1 MNLTRFS
8 ASVILQASSTENL
21 TTALSVG
28 TGVKVHQIVDLS
40 FEVNLYF
47 IDAPRPVLIDSGL
60 GTDGRRIASMVHQL
74 LEGRHLSAII
84 LTHRHFDHTGG
95 AAELMSKFSA
105 DVLASPPEARC
116 LVEGDQ
122 MTTGAASFGGRLVPI
137 PAKALSYGG
146 RFDIGDGDLKALHT
160 PGHTEGAICL
170 YHEKSKSLFTG
181 DVVFCGGSVGR
192 WDLSTGD
199 YAELVKSLESLN
211 DMDVENIYPG
221 HGPYSE
227 GDAKEHLKMGLDSL
241 KSFLW

>member
-1 MNLTRFS
+1 VR
-8 ASVILQASSTENL
+8 
-21 TTALSVG
+21 
-28 TGVKVHQIVDLS
+28 VHQIVDLS

-47 IDAPRPVLIDSGL
+47 IDAPKPVLIDSGL
-60 GTDGRRIASMVHQL
+60 GSDGRRIATMVYQL
-74 LEGRHLSAII
+74 LEGRRLAAII

-95 AAELMSKFSA
+95 AAELMSKFSTE
-105 DVLASPPEARC
+105 VFASPPEAKC

-137 PAKALSYGG
+137 PAEPLRYGE
-146 RFDIGDGDLKALHT
+146 RFDIGDGDLLALHS

-199 YAELVKSLESLN
+199 YAQLVQSLEKLN
-211 DMDVENIYPG
+211 TLEVENLYPG

-227 GDAKEHLKMGLDSL
+227 GDAMEHLKLGLDSL